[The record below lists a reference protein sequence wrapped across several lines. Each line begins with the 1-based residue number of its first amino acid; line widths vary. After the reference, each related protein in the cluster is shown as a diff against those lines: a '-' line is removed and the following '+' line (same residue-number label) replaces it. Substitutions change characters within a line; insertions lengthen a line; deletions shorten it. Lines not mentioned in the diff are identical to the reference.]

1 MRRGNEGER
10 TKLRFPCEEVR
21 PRRHGSVGTT
31 MEEIFFGT
39 DPFTY
44 CPCSRH
50 PPIPR
55 KYPYHSPTDGTPCR
69 PQFSDVGQW
78 LLHNASHPRH
88 RAQSEDP
95 KAADGQYRP
104 YHSRSLP
111 WESPAQPSSYTPE
124 VSYIC
129 PISLDCMCSLLGN
142 TKWYN
147 TVFLRKCP
155 PMHTFSNQ

>member
-1 MRRGNEGER
+1 MVLLEQPW
-10 TKLRFPCEEVR
+10 KRF
-21 PRRHGSVGTT
+21 
-31 MEEIFFGT
+31 FFGT

-69 PQFSDVGQW
+69 PQFSDAGQW
-78 LLHNASHPRH
+78 LLHNASHPGH

-104 YHSRSLP
+104 YHSCSLP
-111 WESPAQPSSYTPE
+111 WESPAQPSSYPSE

-129 PISLDCMCSLLGN
+129 PIFLDYMCTLLGN
-142 TKWYN
+142 TKLYN
-147 TVFLRKCP
+147 SLFA
-155 PMHTFSNQ
+155 